1 MNLDVKKD
9 SLSQLLFSYGSDESD
24 SSSTENEF
32 VGEKNYNKSRS
43 VESATKNRE
52 TDDGDK
58 EVEGR
63 LMLPLPEGIVNMFK
77 EDTEYEEDPCQHDG
91 RVRTF
96 PHFPGNWAMQVFIP
110 FMASAEFENLVTS
123 LTASLS
129 AAIFLDVYKLSHK
142 ELHVSVSRTVPIRHY
157 WIDPIVQQ
165 LREGL
170 SSIHRFTCALQY
182 PELYTNDEKTRSFLA
197 LRIANECQKF
207 QDIVRVVDGIFGQF
221 ALPAF
226 YKDPSFHVSVA
237 WFLGDVFSKD
247 ANDFQTN
254 LQGVFEGKVCEKEIA
269 RSLVLQVKEVHC
281 RIGNK
286 LFVFSLRG
294 T

>member
-182 PELYTNDEKTRSFLA
+182 PELYTNDEKTSFKILSEWWMAFLGNSLFLLSIRIHPFMLVLLGFLVMSFLKMQMIFK
-197 LRIANECQKF
+197 LTF
-207 QDIVRVVDGIFGQF
+207 RV
-221 ALPAF
+221 
-226 YKDPSFHVSVA
+226 
-237 WFLGDVFSKD
+237 FLK
-247 ANDFQTN
+247 
-254 LQGVFEGKVCEKEIA
+254 A
-269 RSLVLQVKEVHC
+269 RSVRKKSPV
-281 RIGNK
+281 R
-286 LFVFSLRG
+286 
-294 T
+294 